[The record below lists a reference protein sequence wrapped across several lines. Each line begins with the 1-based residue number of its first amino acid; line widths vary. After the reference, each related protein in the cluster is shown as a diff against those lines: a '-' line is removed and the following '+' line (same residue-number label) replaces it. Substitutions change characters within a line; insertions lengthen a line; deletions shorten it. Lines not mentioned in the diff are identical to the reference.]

1 MAIYLF
7 IYLQSVELIISLHW
21 FKTSKSTWQ
30 LANKKHLMVHAH
42 LISSEATTMTMLMR
56 QTPNMWCR
64 NSRVDRASTT
74 SVHVHDH
81 HQFMVSVVCTLHV
94 REGKSRSQ
102 WKKAQAII
110 NCLKKQRNTLNK
122 HIISYIYGIDCYTF
136 HRAVCRYLIMPAQ
149 CKSLTSFLF
158 PHQ

>member
-1 MAIYLF
+1 
-7 IYLQSVELIISLHW
+7 
-21 FKTSKSTWQ
+21 
-30 LANKKHLMVHAH
+30 MVHAH

-64 NSRVDRASTT
+64 NSRLDRASTT

-81 HQFMVSVVCTLHV
+81 HQFMVSAVCTLHV

-158 PHQ
+158 PHQQCCCSCYCAAAVCSAELSLPTISSAVTVKPSST